1 MKLGQSVPGAKGSF
15 GVPPELKAEGDRMMA
30 SVAKDD
36 SERPS
41 MDGYEEPQEHMPKA
55 TADDDVLAEEGA
67 ARKPPASSDSPLD
80 TLSKYGVELEDE
92 DFHKVLFKGF
102 MEKEVVIVP
111 AFRTVKALSATIRT
125 LTVQEYD
132 EVDEL
137 LAEDM
142 RDVKMTQDGFN
153 SRRSMWILSYGIVRL
168 QGKPVHNPV
177 YVGEGA
183 DKEFDSKATA
193 RKRREVLGK
202 LGHAAINRMIYLHAA
217 ITVAIEAIVQDPEAY
232 FLKKP

>member
-1 MKLGQSVPGAKGSF
+1 MKLSQSVPGATGSF
-15 GVPPELKAEGDRMMA
+15 GVPPELKAEGDRLMA
-30 SVAKDD
+30 AARGDD
-36 SERPS
+36 SERPG
-41 MDGYEEPQEHMPKA
+41 MEDAEEGHEHMPKA
-55 TADDDVLAEEGA
+55 MADDEPTAAETPK
-67 ARKPPASSDSPLD
+67 KPSASSDDPMEIL
-80 TLSKYGVELEDE
+80 TRHGVELEDE

-111 AFRTVKALSATIRT
+111 AFRSVKALSATFHT

-142 RDVKMTQDGFN
+142 REVKMTQDGLN

-168 QGKPVHNPV
+168 QGKPVHNPI
-177 YVGEGA
+177 YIGEGA

-202 LGHAAINRMIYLHAA
+202 LGHAAVNRMIHLHAA
-217 ITVAIEAIVQDPEAY
+217 ITIAIEAIVHDPEAY
-232 FLKKP
+232 FIKKP

>member
-30 SVAKDD
+30 SAAKDD

-55 TADDDVLAEEGA
+55 TADDDVLAEETGK
-67 ARKPPASSDSPLD
+67 KPPESSNDPLAI
-80 TLSKYGVELEDE
+80 LFKHGIELEDE
-92 DFHKVLFKGF
+92 DFHKVLFKGY
-102 MEKEVVIVP
+102 MEKDVVIVP
-111 AFRTVKALSATIRT
+111 AFRTVKPLMATIRT

-137 LAEDM
+137 LAEDI

-177 YVGEGA
+177 YSGEGT

-202 LGHAAINRMIYLHAA
+202 LGHAAVNRMISLHAT
-217 ITVAIEAIVQDPEAY
+217 ITIAIEAIVHDPEAY
-232 FLKKP
+232 FIKKH